1 MSGPWRVHDD
11 DPVVVQPDLAELVE
25 LARNQRVP
33 TLRTTASMVSTHA
46 AAHAH
51 RRRRTWLAV
60 AGVGALAAALL
71 VSFGPRIL
79 DRRDDVAPSSA
90 VHDDATP
97 PTEGDVQIG
106 VPAPAPE
113 PEVAPPIAPAPV
125 EAPQVSIVPE
135 IETPLQ
141 QPKPADGPPT
151 AAELARAAE
160 RSMAAGRR
168 DETIRLLSQLVR
180 RYPKSSPARAA
191 LFDLGRL
198 LRASGR
204 TDEARCAYRLLRQ
217 RWPGDA
223 MRGEIDRV
231 LKTLG
236 DGPECRGLH
245 PLP

>member
-46 AAHAH
+46 AAHA

-79 DRRDDVAPSSA
+79 DRRDDDAPSSA
-90 VHDDATP
+90 VHDDVTP
-97 PTEGDVQIG
+97 PTEGDAQVG
-106 VPAPAPE
+106 VPEPAPE
-113 PEVAPPIAPAPV
+113 PERSHAMVPAPPV
-125 EAPQVSIVPE
+125 EAPAVSSVPE

-236 DGPECRGLH
+236 DGPECRGLQ

>member
-11 DPVVVQPDLAELVE
+11 DPFVVQPELAELVD

-33 TLRTTASMVSTHA
+33 TLRTTASMVSKQVE
-46 AAHAH
+46 AHAH

-60 AGVGALAAALL
+60 AGIGAVAAALL
-71 VSFGPRIL
+71 VSIGPRLL
-79 DRRDDVAPSSA
+79 DRRDDATPSAA
-90 VHDDATP
+90 VHDDVTP
-97 PTEGDVQIG
+97 PSEGEVES
-106 VPAPAPE
+106 PAPAPE
-113 PEVAPPIAPAPV
+113 PKPEPVVEVAPVLAPESPV
-125 EAPQVSIVPE
+125 VPVPD
-135 IETPLQ
+135 TPLQ
-141 QPKPADGPPT
+141 QPKPTSDAPPS

-231 LKTLG
+231 LKSLG
-236 DGPECRGLH
+236 DGPECRGLQ